1 MFEGYDFVP
10 SQDLSERVKACTG
23 MVDSIS
29 TQSTIMVVK

>member
-10 SQDLSERVKACTG
+10 NQDLPERVKICNG

-29 TQSTIMVVK
+29 TQSTIMAIK